1 MTAARA
7 RARPRTLP
15 VVATHALILT
25 ASSLPAS
32 AGVRHRVAP
41 APVSLRF
48 MTYNIE
54 YGGTVIDFGQ
64 IVKGLVR
71 AAPDV
76 VGVNE
81 AFAHLRRLA
90 AEVGYPYVS
99 TRLDLISKYPLIDP
113 PDGNGRYVF
122 VQTVPGEVV
131 AVSNVHLPSPNYGP
145 RRLLDGW
152 SRRKVLRNERA
163 SRLPAIRPFVHALA
177 PVAVAGI
184 PSVILGDFN
193 APSSQ
198 DWTAATVGVRPQN
211 RFPVTWPV
219 SRYLLGHGY
228 ADSYRQVHP
237 DPVASPG
244 LTWPSGRPPSPDS
257 WNPRR
262 DAPQDRIDQI
272 WVAGPASA
280 TGIEIVGERGGP
292 EVSIGLRP
300 WGTDHRAVVSTLD
313 ATPGAPPVM
322 GSPVPRL
329 VDVGAD
335 LTVLY
340 HAPGAAGERVV
351 LVPEGGDPATDALDA
366 APTPGGQP
374 NDGSLMLPTSSLPV
388 GSYDAV
394 LADAADAVLSR
405 APFWIRDPGSPP
417 TLATAKHRYAVGE
430 PLGFSWTQAPGNRFD
445 WIGVYPRDA
454 DPASGSY
461 AGYVY
466 TRATVVGSAVFDHR
480 AVHRWP
486 LSPGRY
492 TAYYLTTDIYRAVA
506 SVDFVVRG

>member
-1 MTAARA
+1 MTAVRA
-7 RARPRTLP
+7 RVRPKTVL
-15 VVATHALILT
+15 VLVILSLILT
-25 ASSLPAS
+25 ATSFPAS
-32 AGVRHRVAP
+32 AGARRRAAP

-71 AAPDV
+71 ADPDV

-90 AEVGYPYVS
+90 SEAGYPYLN

-113 PDGNGRYVF
+113 PEGNGRYVF
-122 VQTVPGEVV
+122 VQTAPGEVV
-131 AVSNVHLPSPNYGP
+131 AVSNVHLPSPAYGP

-152 SRRKVLRNERA
+152 SRRKVLRTERA
-163 SRLPAIRPFVHALA
+163 LRLPAIKPFVHALT
-177 PVAVAGI
+177 PVAADGI
-184 PSVILGDFN
+184 PTVVMGDFN
-193 APSSQ
+193 APSLE
-198 DWTAATVGVRPQN
+198 DYTADTVGLRPQN
-211 RFPVTWPV
+211 RFPIRWPV
-219 SRYLLGHGY
+219 SAYLLGHGY
-228 ADSYRQVHP
+228 VDGYRQVHP

-244 LTWPSGRPPSPDS
+244 LTWPSGRPRSETS

-262 DAPQDRIDQI
+262 DAPQDRVDQI
-272 WVAGPASA
+272 WVAGPAIA
-280 TGIEIVGERGGP
+280 TGSEIVGERGGP
-292 EVSIGLRP
+292 DVAIGLRP
-300 WGTDHRAVVSTLD
+300 WGTDHRAVVTTLE
-313 ATPGAPPVM
+313 ATPGVVPVM
-322 GSPVPRL
+322 VSAVPRL
-329 VDVGAD
+329 VTVGAD

-340 HAPGAAGERVV
+340 HAPGSPGERVV
-351 LVPEGGDPATDALDA
+351 LVPRGGDPATGALDA

-374 NDGSLMLPTSSLPV
+374 NDGAVTLPTASLAA
-388 GSYDAV
+388 GAYDAV

-405 APFWIRDPGSPP
+405 VPFWTRDPGSPP
-417 TLATAKHRYAVGE
+417 MLATAHHRYAVGE
-430 PLGFSWTQAPGNRFD
+430 ALGFSWTQAPGNRFD

-480 AVHRWP
+480 ADDRWP
-486 LSPGRY
+486 LPPGRY
-492 TAYYLTTDIYRAVA
+492 TAYYLTTDIYRDVA
-506 SVDFVVRG
+506 SVDFVVRA